1 MSKVFTPIPQKLLLI
16 FRWLVI
22 LQEMSSISKLI
33 QIQLKFCFDF
43 ILQRLLMPF
52 AFERSF
58 IVTRRVYDPDINKDG
73 FA

>member
-1 MSKVFTPIPQKLLLI
+1 MSKVLTPIPQQLLLI

-22 LQEMSSISKLI
+22 L

-43 ILQRLLMPF
+43 ILQCLLMLL
-52 AFERSF
+52 AFEMPF
-58 IVTRRVYDPDINKDG
+58 IVTGRVYDSDINDGG

>member
-43 ILQRLLMPF
+43 ILQCLLMLL
-52 AFERSF
+52 AFEMPF
-58 IVTRRVYDPDINKDG
+58 IVTRRVYDSDINDGG